1 MKQKRMGMGQFTIY
15 QEKVC
20 EECPNVKLESSDEEL
35 EIEIE
40 RGQFDFNH
48 KIKSDFIISGMDHG
62 HEINYYGEGEP
73 MIDGEAGDLMVK
85 LR

>member
-1 MKQKRMGMGQFTIY
+1 MKY
-15 QEKVC
+15 W
-20 EECPNVKLESSDEEL
+20 KLKSKEVSQL
-35 EIEIE
+35 VV
-40 RGQFDFNH
+40 NH
-48 KIKSDFIISGMDHG
+48 KIISDFIILGMDHG

>member
-1 MKQKRMGMGQFTIY
+1 MEMKQKRMGMGQFTIY

-40 RGQFDFNH
+40 RGQSTSCQH
-48 KIKSDFIISGMDHG
+48 
-62 HEINYYGEGEP
+62 
-73 MIDGEAGDLMVK
+73 
-85 LR
+85 

>member
-1 MKQKRMGMGQFTIY
+1 MI
-15 QEKVC
+15 
-20 EECPNVKLESSDEEL
+20 L
-35 EIEIE
+35 
-40 RGQFDFNH
+40 
-48 KIKSDFIISGMDHG
+48 GMDHG